1 MADSSGGGDGSEGSE
16 VLSAAG
22 LRRWLVLRRRDSAK
36 TIFQKPELAAF
47 CRSDSWLLKNNAEVP
62 PPKIQHTS
70 CRVIRRQNL
79 TPFRACVLAVV
90 GCLAIR

>member
-1 MADSSGGGDGSEGSE
+1 MADSSGGGDGPEGS

-47 CRSDSWLLKNNAEVP
+47 AAQTAD
-62 PPKIQHTS
+62 
-70 CRVIRRQNL
+70 
-79 TPFRACVLAVV
+79 F
-90 GCLAIR
+90 

>member
-1 MADSSGGGDGSEGSE
+1 MSGRRVRRRWRGSGGGDGPEGSE

-47 CRSDSWLLKNNAEVP
+47 AAQTAD
-62 PPKIQHTS
+62 
-70 CRVIRRQNL
+70 
-79 TPFRACVLAVV
+79 F
-90 GCLAIR
+90 

>member
-1 MADSSGGGDGSEGSE
+1 MPGRRARRRWRSSGGGERDGPEGSE

-47 CRSDSWLLKNNAEVP
+47 AAQTAD
-62 PPKIQHTS
+62 
-70 CRVIRRQNL
+70 
-79 TPFRACVLAVV
+79 F
-90 GCLAIR
+90 

>member
-1 MADSSGGGDGSEGSE
+1 MSGRRVRRRWRGSGGGERDGPEGSE

-47 CRSDSWLLKNNAEVP
+47 AAQTAD
-62 PPKIQHTS
+62 
-70 CRVIRRQNL
+70 
-79 TPFRACVLAVV
+79 F
-90 GCLAIR
+90 

>member
-1 MADSSGGGDGSEGSE
+1 MAGEHGDGGEVVADSSGGGDGPEGSE

-47 CRSDSWLLKNNAEVP
+47 AAQTAD
-62 PPKIQHTS
+62 
-70 CRVIRRQNL
+70 
-79 TPFRACVLAVV
+79 F
-90 GCLAIR
+90 

>member
-36 TIFQKPELAAF
+36 TVFQKSELAS
-47 CRSDSWLLKNNAEVP
+47 CSRSDSGLL
-62 PPKIQHTS
+62 
-70 CRVIRRQNL
+70 
-79 TPFRACVLAVV
+79 
-90 GCLAIR
+90 

>member
-1 MADSSGGGDGSEGSE
+1 MADSSGGGDGPEGSE

-47 CRSDSWLLKNNAEVP
+47 APL
-62 PPKIQHTS
+62 
-70 CRVIRRQNL
+70 RQL
-79 TPFRACVLAVV
+79 TFEK
-90 GCLAIR
+90 